1 MAHVRE
7 RAAGSML
14 VSPRSRGP
22 ARAHGTLTQSRGSPP
37 RAWAPP
43 LSEAGGRGPCPR
55 AATLTA
61 PKLSKGANAMA
72 RVEDIAPKR
81 AGRFLDA
88 EDRAALSG
96 VPLQLTTI
104 DYEPGA
110 MFGPRWLIGAAVLA
124 TGEEVLIGLG
134 ALTGPQGAKVENV
147 GRAAVLTKIKAA
159 MEAGTDVDPVILY
172 REPKYG
178 SPWLLR
184 SATDDELEDPL
195 APEWPVDPN
204 RTEAH

>member
-1 MAHVRE
+1 
-7 RAAGSML
+7 
-14 VSPRSRGP
+14 
-22 ARAHGTLTQSRGSPP
+22 
-37 RAWAPP
+37 
-43 LSEAGGRGPCPR
+43 
-55 AATLTA
+55 
-61 PKLSKGANAMA
+61 MA

-110 MFGPRWLIGAAVLA
+110 MFGPRWLIGAAVVA

-134 ALTGPQGAKVENV
+134 AQTGPEGAKVENV
-147 GRAAVLTKIKAA
+147 GRAFVLGKIAAA
-159 MEAGTDVDPVILY
+159 MDEGTDVDPVILY
-172 REPKYG
+172 HEPKYG

-184 SATDDELEDPL
+184 SATEDELDDPL
-195 APEWPVDPN
+195 APKWPAEVFDV
-204 RTEAH
+204 EAPIVGSKAGPKLASARK

>member
-1 MAHVRE
+1 MPDRMAHVGGW
-7 RAAGSML
+7 AAGSL
-14 VSPRSRGP
+14 LASRSSRGS
-22 ARAHGTLTQSRGSPP
+22 ARAYQRLTQSRGSRP
-37 RAWAPP
+37 RAWGPR
-43 LSEAGGRGPCPR
+43 LSEAGRWAPHPR

-134 ALTGPQGAKVENV
+134 ALTGPQGAKGENV
-147 GRAAVLTKIKAA
+147 GRAGGLSQKAA
-159 MEAGTDVDPVILY
+159 ARHG
-172 REPKYG
+172 
-178 SPWLLR
+178 
-184 SATDDELEDPL
+184 
-195 APEWPVDPN
+195 
-204 RTEAH
+204 